1 RLVLDPRAR
10 QAPRLRGR
18 HPPRSA
24 PARGRGREAARRRAE
39 SPLERREVHGR
50 GAHPPHRRRPRRR
63 PRRHPGERHGARDRA
78 GAPRGRV
85 RHVPPAP
92 SGGRTAQGRGPGAR
106 AGPPLRAPDGRRH
119 HPRERRRA
127 GRHLHRHA
135 SGGGGRSGRAGWPH
149 CLRRAASLCRWRHA
163 CVAACAKR
171 HATAHTSR
179 LFRAEIQAL
188 PPRRGAARNM
198 HVTGPHVYG
207 GGRRGEEMRMR
218 TWFGGTLLA
227 LIALGAAPRAY
238 GFCGCDKPPPPL
250 ANVRPF
256 VGYPDQTITLF
267 DDRLVPGS
275 QYTVQFTSR
284 DGVSDWS
291 RGKAVTKRDFAD
303 GQLRSQLPV
312 AVPAVSLGPSRI
324 SVYDRNTLVYA
335 LGDDQF
341 TVTSAPI
348 VLHDFEE
355 TITRDDYQT
364 GVGADGTV
372 YLAFDLTAMTEA
384 TSYSGVAVGYPF
396 RFEGRNVAIL

>member
-1 RLVLDPRAR
+1 
-10 QAPRLRGR
+10 
-18 HPPRSA
+18 
-24 PARGRGREAARRRAE
+24 
-39 SPLERREVHGR
+39 
-50 GAHPPHRRRPRRR
+50 
-63 PRRHPGERHGARDRA
+63 
-78 GAPRGRV
+78 
-85 RHVPPAP
+85 
-92 SGGRTAQGRGPGAR
+92 
-106 AGPPLRAPDGRRH
+106 
-119 HPRERRRA
+119 
-127 GRHLHRHA
+127 
-135 SGGGGRSGRAGWPH
+135 
-149 CLRRAASLCRWRHA
+149 
-163 CVAACAKR
+163 
-171 HATAHTSR
+171 
-179 LFRAEIQAL
+179 
-188 PPRRGAARNM
+188 
-198 HVTGPHVYG
+198 
-207 GGRRGEEMRMR
+207 MRMR
-218 TWFGGTLLA
+218 TSFGSTLLA

-335 LGDDQF
+335 LDDDQF

-396 RFEGRNVAIL
+396 RFEGRNVAIFNAQGFLGEVLDPNSLGLFRITPDGPGTSSALDYWRHEFRTYKNDHRKRDARRTLDGEWHVDGTPHVDNYHLVVAISGTLADGEKPQPGATPPFRLVLTSTPAPSNSLR

>member
-1 RLVLDPRAR
+1 
-10 QAPRLRGR
+10 
-18 HPPRSA
+18 
-24 PARGRGREAARRRAE
+24 
-39 SPLERREVHGR
+39 
-50 GAHPPHRRRPRRR
+50 
-63 PRRHPGERHGARDRA
+63 
-78 GAPRGRV
+78 
-85 RHVPPAP
+85 
-92 SGGRTAQGRGPGAR
+92 
-106 AGPPLRAPDGRRH
+106 
-119 HPRERRRA
+119 
-127 GRHLHRHA
+127 
-135 SGGGGRSGRAGWPH
+135 
-149 CLRRAASLCRWRHA
+149 
-163 CVAACAKR
+163 
-171 HATAHTSR
+171 
-179 LFRAEIQAL
+179 
-188 PPRRGAARNM
+188 
-198 HVTGPHVYG
+198 
-207 GGRRGEEMRMR
+207 MRMR
-218 TWFGGTLLA
+218 RRTSFGSTLLA

-396 RFEGRNVAIL
+396 RFEGRNVAIFNAQGFLGEVLDPNSLGLFRITPGGPGTSSALDYWRHEFRTYKNDHRKRDARRTLDGEWHVDGTPHVDNYHLVVAISGTLADGEKPQPGATPPFRLVLTSTPAPSNSLR